1 MRSFESDDRGVE
13 DDLVTAKT
21 NHNHQGRPPRTP
33 ERIDTAPTDGGG
45 RTVTRPAATCV
56 GFLPARPGSRRVPHT
71 NVRPLAGHPL
81 PASALHPAIDSG
93 VLQPVIVAPDPAA
106 YEKSE
111 NPLV

>member
-56 GFLPARPGSRRVPHT
+56 GFVPARSGSRRVPDK
-71 NVRPLAGHPL
+71 NVRPLARHPL
-81 PASALHPAIDSG
+81 LAHAIRSPTDRG
-93 VLQPVIVAPDPAA
+93 VSQQTGGTSVR
-106 YEKSE
+106 EHGC
-111 NPLV
+111 